1 MLYRNPGRP
10 SRFLLTVRARLTIH
24 ALAAARH
31 RRLIAFAGLAA
42 EGGVRRDLG
51 QTGFG
56 VFLK

>member
-1 MLYRNPGRP
+1 MLYRSPGRP
-10 SRFLLTVRARLTIH
+10 SRLALTARVRQVIH

-31 RRLIAFAGLAA
+31 RRLTAFARLAA

-51 QTGFG
+51 RSGFG